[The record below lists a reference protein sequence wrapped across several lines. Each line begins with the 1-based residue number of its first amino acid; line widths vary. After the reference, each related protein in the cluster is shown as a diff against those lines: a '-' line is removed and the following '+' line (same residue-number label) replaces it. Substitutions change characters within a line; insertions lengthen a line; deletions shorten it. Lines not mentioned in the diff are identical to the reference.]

1 MHAVT
6 VILDPRSAL
15 RAGAIVAWA
24 HRLAASLLAVVVAGL
39 LSACGGGGD
48 SAAAPQLPVITT
60 QPTDKGVVEG
70 NAASFAVT
78 ANGTAP
84 LSYQWASSPDG
95 ATWSPIPGATDPGY
109 STGATT
115 LAVNG
120 MRYRVSVAN
129 SAGSVASSAAHL
141 TVTAAVVA
149 PAIVSQPSS
158 QTVNAPNAVTFSV
171 TATGTSLSYHWQ
183 ISGDGGSTWADLVAP
198 DAPGFQLDTTMT
210 SQSGAQFRVV
220 VSNSAGSVTSSAALL
235 TVDPTPVAA
244 TFTIQPAPQSTIA
257 GNSVV
262 FSATAIGTP
271 APQIQWRANG
281 SNLNDGSPVS
291 SGCFSLVSGAST
303 ATLTLFNV
311 AVGCN
316 GFIFDAV
323 AYNGVPPQALSSQAT
338 LTVFAAATPPI
349 VTAQPMD
356 VTVSGAGP
364 WDVSFFVGANGAPT
378 PTAQWQTSTDGGM
391 TWTNIV
397 GATSSSYATTIAS
410 AASSG
415 QKFRA
420 VFTNASGSAT
430 SNAATFTVTSSL
442 ATLSLLAGDPLIPGS
457 ADASSL
463 SAARFRTPL
472 GLSADAMGN
481 IYVADYENSS
491 IRLIA
496 AGPGVVTLAG
506 SPLGTGAG
514 DGSGAIARFDHAA
527 GVVSDGGT
535 TLYVTDTNN
544 ATVRVVQLLGGA
556 NVTTLAGS
564 PKSIGTSNGTG
575 AAARFNHPVSPALD
589 ALGNLY
595 LADQFSHTI
604 RKIAPGGVVTTLAGS
619 GGSAGYLD
627 ATGPMARFNQPT
639 GVATDAAGNVYVVD
653 YANHVIRKIT
663 PTGDVTTLAGSAGH
677 PGSADGTGAAARF
690 RNPQGMAA
698 DAAGNLYV
706 TDTGNSIVRKITPG
720 GVVTTVVGVAGQRVT
735 RLGTS
740 GTIADPVGIVVLGSN
755 RLAVTTGHA
764 VLTADLP

>member
-1 MHAVT
+1 MHAVL
-6 VILDPRSAL
+6 VDRRSAF
-15 RAGAIVAWA
+15 RASAIVSWSRRVAT
-24 HRLAASLLAVVVAGL
+24 LLLAMVIANL

-48 SAAAPQLPVITT
+48 SAAAPKLPVITA
-60 QPTDKGVVEG
+60 QPTDKSVVEG
-70 NAASFAVT
+70 NSASFAVT
-78 ANGTAP
+78 ADGTAP

-95 ATWSPIPGATDPGY
+95 TTWTPIPGATDTGY

-129 SAGSVASSAAHL
+129 SAGSVPSSAAHL

-158 QTVNAPNAVTFSV
+158 QTVIAPHAVTFTV

-183 ISGDGGSTWADLVAP
+183 ISGDGGSTWADIAAP
-198 DAPGFQLDTTMT
+198 DAPSFQLDTTMT
-210 SQSGAQFRVV
+210 SQSGAQLRVV

-235 TVDPTPVAA
+235 TVDPTPAAA
-244 TFTIQPAPQSTIA
+244 TFTIQPVPQSTIA

-303 ATLTLFNV
+303 TTLTLFNV

-338 LTVFAAATPPI
+338 LTVFATASPPI

-364 WDVSFFVGANGAPT
+364 WDVNFFVGANGAPT

-391 TWTNIV
+391 TWSNIV
-397 GATSSSYATTIAS
+397 GATSPSYATTIAS
-410 AASSG
+410 AASDG

-430 SNAATFTVTSSL
+430 SNAATFTVTGSL
-442 ATLSLLAGDPLIPGS
+442 ATLSLLAGDPLVFGS
-457 ADASSL
+457 SDGSVF
-463 SAARFRTPL
+463 AAPHFRSPL
-472 GLSADAMGN
+472 GLSVDAMGN
-481 IYVADYENSS
+481 IYVADYENST
-491 IRLIA
+491 IRLISA
-496 AGPGVVTLAG
+496 TGIVTVAGHAEATG
-506 SPLGTGAG
+506 SNDGAG
-514 DGSGAIARFDHAA
+514 NVARFDHAA
-527 GVVSDGGT
+527 GVVSDSGG

-544 ATVRVVQLLGGA
+544 ATIRIVPPLGGA
-556 NVTTLAGS
+556 VTTLAGS
-564 PKSIGTSNGTG
+564 AQILGVANGTG

-595 LADQFSHTI
+595 VADQFSHTI

-619 GGSAGYLD
+619 GGSPGYLD
-627 ATGPMARFNQPT
+627 ANGPMARFNQPT

-663 PTGDVTTLAGSAGH
+663 PMGDVTTLAGTAGQ

-690 RNPQGMAA
+690 RNPQGMTA

-706 TDTGNSIVRKITPG
+706 TDTGNSIVRKVTPA
-720 GVVTTVVGVAGQRVT
+720 GVVTTVVGVAGQHVLH
-735 RLGTS
+735 LGIN
-740 GTIADPVGIVVLGSN
+740 GTIAGPVGIVVIGSK
-755 RLAVTTGHA
+755 RLAITSGHA